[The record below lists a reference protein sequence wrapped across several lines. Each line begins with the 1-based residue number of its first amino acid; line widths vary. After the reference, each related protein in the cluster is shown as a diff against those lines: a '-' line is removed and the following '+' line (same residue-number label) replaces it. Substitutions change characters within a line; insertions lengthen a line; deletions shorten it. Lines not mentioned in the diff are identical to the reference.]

1 MFRKGWSWRY
11 GKRITRKDYKRKS
24 RWSIQAGLGMI
35 SAREYKESIAE
46 CTAGVKKKNHRG
58 RGIQQIFSFW

>member
-1 MFRKGWSWRY
+1 MELEVWEENNQ
-11 GKRITRKDYKRKS
+11 KDYKRKS

-46 CTAGVKKKNHRG
+46 CTAGVKKK
-58 RGIQQIFSFW
+58 S